1 MYILCSYASLGR
13 APVLILLS
21 CVQCVEQGLCGRS
34 CLFIVRLLP
43 HVGITQKQNENYTQ
57 WTQLQWDCLR
67 QVNHLSV
74 ARVCV
79 DDGCLKSLKVCT
91 AKVFVQ
97 YGVSEVVSIASFS
110 LLHVSNFQA
119 VLTVQ
124 VFFTALSASVKAV
137 LYA

>member
-1 MYILCSYASLGR
+1 M
-13 APVLILLS
+13 
-21 CVQCVEQGLCGRS
+21 
-34 CLFIVRLLP
+34 
-43 HVGITQKQNENYTQ
+43 
-57 WTQLQWDCLR
+57 
-67 QVNHLSV
+67 
-74 ARVCV
+74 

-110 LLHVSNFQA
+110 LLDVSNFQA